1 MKPYAVMFRNQ
12 QDHKM
17 HDVAIVDPEVILNSR
32 IILNKVEFD
41 VAKAYV
47 EDYNET
53 SDQSEVV

>member
-1 MKPYAVMFRNQ
+1 
-12 QDHKM
+12 M